1 MATVTP
7 VIHVIDDDASIR
19 EALDRLLSALGFEVR
34 LYTSAGEFLL
44 VWPIETPGCLLLDVR
59 MPGPSGL
66 DLQQALAQRADAP
79 PVVFLTGYGDI
90 PMSVTAM
97 RRGAVDFLTKP
108 IEREPLLAAVRTAL
122 ERDAQRRESNRK
134 RQEVRE
140 CFSMLTVRE
149 RAVFE
154 QVVAGRL
161 NKQIATSLSTCER
174 TIKAHRAH
182 VMEKMR
188 VHSVAELVHLAV
200 QLDLDT
206 PTNTSSSPGAALP
219 TATCAPAA
227 LGA

>member
-1 MATVTP
+1 MASVSP
-7 VIHVIDDDASIR
+7 VIHVIDDDASMR
-19 EALDRLLSALGFEVR
+19 DALERLLSALGFEVR
-34 LYTSAGEFLL
+34 QYKSAGEFLL
-44 VWPIETPGCLLLDVR
+44 VWPVDLPGCLLLDVR

-66 DLQQALAQRADAP
+66 DLQQALTQRADAP

-108 IEREPLLAAVRTAL
+108 VEREALLAAVNAAL
-122 ERDAQRRESNRK
+122 ERDAQRREGNRK
-134 RQEVRE
+134 RQEVRQS
-140 CFSMLTVRE
+140 FSTLTVRE

-182 VMEKMR
+182 VMEKMH
-188 VHSVAELVHLAV
+188 VHSVAELVQLAV

-206 PTNTSSSPGAALP
+206 VTNTGSLPGPSMSSAA
-219 TATCAPAA
+219 
-227 LGA
+227 